1 MDYYSN
7 NLDLKYV
14 LIKITKS
21 KNQNKKYD
29 ANIMN
34 NITGQITLVPFG
46 TVNKRHYRDT
56 TELKLYKDLDHL
68 NLNLRDEYISQN
80 KDKFEGPKN
89 KFTGDYFTARFLY
102 SLRI

>member
-1 MDYYSN
+1 MDNRS
-7 NLDLKYV
+7 NLDMKYV

-34 NITGQITLVPFG
+34 NITGAITLVPFG

-56 TELKLYKDLDHL
+56 TELKLHKDLDHL
-68 NLNLRDEYISQN
+68 NLNLREEYINQN
-80 KDKFEGPKN
+80 KDKFEGSKN
-89 KFTGDYFTARFLY
+89 KFTSDYFTAKFLY

>member
-1 MDYYSN
+1 MDS
-7 NLDLKYV
+7 KYV

-21 KNQNKKYD
+21 TNQNKKYD

-34 NITGQITLVPFG
+34 NITGAITLVPFG

-68 NLNLRDEYISQN
+68 NLNLREEYINQN
-80 KDKFEGPKN
+80 KDKFEGSKN
-89 KFTGDYFTARFLY
+89 KFTSDYFTAKFLY

>member
-1 MDYYSN
+1 MDS
-7 NLDLKYV
+7 KYI

-21 KNQNKKYD
+21 KNNNKKYD

-56 TELKLYKDLDHL
+56 TELKLHQDLDHW
-68 NLNLRDEYISQN
+68 NLKLRDEYISQN
-80 KDKFEGPKN
+80 KDKFDGPKN
-89 KFTGDYFTARFLY
+89 KFTSDYFTAKFLY